1 MKHVMSSFVCCGVAL
16 AAGIA
21 SADGDLEKLVD
32 ETYRRLTDEER
43 IAQISGVIGGVLV
56 DENGNF
62 DAEKA
67 ALLKRRAAFF
77 AVASEEGL

>member
-32 ETYRRLTDEER
+32 E
-43 IAQISGVIGGVLV
+43 
-56 DENGNF
+56 NGNF
-62 DAEKA
+62 DAKKD